1 MLIIFWK
8 IELKKKILIFRTD
21 RIGDFLISCPTI
33 LAIKNYFDESSIDLV
48 ASEKNNLYAK
58 ELGIFESIYVY
69 PKKNILKK
77 INFFFFILKK
87 KFDYIFVLDG
97 KDRSLIPILF
107 NSCKKNMSYIQKNKI
122 PIKYLILHLLKT
134 MKNQ

>member
-77 INFFFFILKK
+77 INFFFFI
-87 KFDYIFVLDG
+87 
-97 KDRSLIPILF
+97 
-107 NSCKKNMSYIQKNKI
+107 
-122 PIKYLILHLLKT
+122 
-134 MKNQ
+134 